1 MELTPTLKAM
11 ISHRA
16 SSNELR
22 DAAIADGMMTLRD
35 SVRRL
40 VLDGTTSLTEMQ
52 RIVIENL
59 NETDEESFA

>member
-1 MELTPTLKAM
+1 M

-22 DAAIADGMMTLRD
+22 EAAIAEGMHTLRD

-40 VLDGTTSLTEMQ
+40 VLKGTTSITEMQ

-59 NETDEESFA
+59 NETDEESYA